1 MLYIRKNNYFM
12 VSTAEIIESY
22 KCFLEVKYPTH
33 YKSYC
38 TRLKNKPESA
48 KAEAVT
54 FSILRSNFDDVKLA
68 EDISTGGADFFCS
81 SNDVKFIVEVTCI
94 ETESVVTQSGWKNK
108 VPHTPNKTAFSFGM
122 ITHML
127 RTKVSSKAAQL
138 SGYNLPRIL
147 IITSEHIGADFLLGP
162 RAAEILLTS
171 DTKIKVPIG
180 KPIRKVGLATDLK
193 DSVFFRF
200 KNGSLESCRR
210 SISAILL
217 ISIFDD
223 KSLIVGILHPDPQ
236 YIFPIML
243 LPSVPFLRMKRW
255 PPENNNIEI
264 EWVINKPKTEV
275 FYHRKITFKN
285 EELKSK

>member
-1 MLYIRKNNYFM
+1 M
-12 VSTAEIIESY
+12 VSAAEIIESY
-22 KCFLEVKYPTH
+22 KCFLEVKYLTH

-54 FSILRSNFDDVKLA
+54 FSILRSNFDEVKLA
-68 EDISTGGADFFCS
+68 EDISTGGPDFFCS
-81 SNDVKFIVEVTCI
+81 SNDVKFLVEVTCI

-108 VPHTPNKTAFSFGM
+108 VPHTPNKTAFSFEM

-127 RTKVSSKAAQL
+127 RTKVSRKATQL
-138 SGYNLPRIL
+138 SGNNIPRIL

-162 RAAEILLTS
+162 CGAEILLTS

-180 KPIRKVGLATDLK
+180 KSIKKVGLTTDLK

-210 SISAILL
+210 SISVILL

-236 YIFPIML
+236 YVFPIML
-243 LPSVPFLRMKRW
+243 LPSVPFIRMKRW
-255 PPENNNIEI
+255 LPENNNIET
-264 EWVINKPKTEV
+264 EWVISKPTAEK

>member
-1 MLYIRKNNYFM
+1 M

-22 KCFLEVKYPTH
+22 KCFLEVKYPHH

-81 SNDVKFIVEVTCI
+81 S
-94 ETESVVTQSGWKNK
+94 ESVASQSGWKNK
-108 VPHTPNKTAFSFGM
+108 VPHAPNKTAFSFGM

-138 SGYNLPRIL
+138 SGNNIPRIL

-162 RAAEILLTS
+162 RSAEILLTS

-180 KPIRKVGLATDLK
+180 KPIRKVGLTTDLK

-200 KNGSLESCRR
+200 KNCSLEPCRT
-210 SISAILL
+210 SISTILL
-217 ISIFDD
+217 ISISDD

-236 YIFPIML
+236 YVFPIRL
-243 LPSVPFLRMKRW
+243 LPTVPFLRMKKW

-264 EWVINKPKTEV
+264 EWVINKPKAEV
-275 FYHRKITFKN
+275 FYHRRITFKN

>member
-1 MLYIRKNNYFM
+1 MLCTKGNNYLM

-33 YKSYC
+33 YKSYY

-54 FSILRSNFDDVKLA
+54 FSILRSNFNDVKLA
-68 EDISTGGADFFCS
+68 EDIRTGGADFICS
-81 SNDVKFIVEVTCI
+81 SNDVTFIVEVTCI

-162 RAAEILLTS
+162 RGAEILLTS
-171 DTKIKVPIG
+171 DNKIKVPIG
-180 KPIRKVGLATDLK
+180 KPIRKVVLTTDLK

-200 KNGSLESCRR
+200 KNGSLESCRK
-210 SISAILL
+210 SISVILL
-217 ISIFDD
+217 LSIFTD
-223 KSLIVGILHPDPQ
+223 KSLICGILHPDPQ
-236 YIFPIML
+236 YVFPIKL
-243 LPSVPFLRMKRW
+243 LPSVPFLRLKKW
-255 PPENNNIEI
+255 PPENNKIEI
-264 EWVINKPKTEV
+264 EWVINTPKEEE

-285 EELKSK
+285 EELKSI